1 MLVALSY
8 KVSHLRCILNY
19 IEPFCCKRVPRVI
32 FLIIQSVLQYVFY
45 LLLLKDFTACVF
57 SNRVLVP
64 KSIDDWVLVYPQKD
78 ETSVRAF
85 FTVFQREATR
95 IGMNV
100 SVPSKD

>member
-1 MLVALSY
+1 MQACPQSDF
-8 KVSHLRCILNY
+8 LNY
-19 IEPFCCKRVPRVI
+19 SIGS
-32 FLIIQSVLQYVFY
+32 SVR
-45 LLLLKDFTACVF
+45 LLSPSKDFTACVF